1 MVTVDQNDG
10 GFQMDGTLL
19 WKTEHIKFLG
29 GMWGLEKI
37 HGWMTFPLPTLS
49 CGSNKNPLILYMR
62 KVRFKVLK

>member
-29 GMWGLEKI
+29 GM
-37 HGWMTFPLPTLS
+37 
-49 CGSNKNPLILYMR
+49 
-62 KVRFKVLK
+62 